1 MRGRVLPTLVYKKW
15 CYEMAI
21 NKKVSIPLLAPISG
35 AISRIPTGDGVA
47 EQLATLT
54 TGYTPD
60 AMQELQEKSYF
71 DYPVLK
77 APIWRWEI
85 VWYFFLGGLA
95 AGCYVLASIASLFGS
110 KEDRVVVRV
119 GHYLSL
125 LALLPCPPLLIKDLG
140 RPERFL
146 NMLRIFKIKSPMS
159 LGVWGLMTFSMFS
172 GFAAV
177 SQAASDG
184 LLGRWW
190 GTSIL
195 AAIPRKVLAVPGIFF
210 GLFLGGYTGL
220 LLAAT
225 SIPLWSR
232 SKLMGAIFISSALS
246 TSSALI
252 TLVLRLV
259 GAPASTLHKMER
271 MEWSAMLLEI
281 IGLLSF
287 LRGSGRAARSLVGTG
302 PDEHG
307 MTFWRFMF
315 GSGLVLPWLLQTFL
329 LFGKRSE
336 KRLSVTGLAV
346 SVLALIGGY
355 FLRKT
360 MVEAGHSSSRDAR
373 TTLWNARR

>member
-1 MRGRVLPTLVYKKW
+1 M
-15 CYEMAI
+15 
-21 NKKVSIPLLAPISG
+21 NKKSTLFLAPMLG
-35 AISRIPTGDGVA
+35 AISHILTGDRVA

-60 AMQELQEKSYF
+60 PIRELQEKSYF
-71 DYPVLK
+71 DYPSLK
-77 APIWRWEI
+77 APLWKWEI
-85 VWYFFLGGLA
+85 VWYFYLGGLA
-95 AGCYVLASIASLFGS
+95 SGCYVLASIASLFGS
-110 KEDRVVVRV
+110 QEDRVVVRA
-119 GHYLSL
+119 GYYLSL

-146 NMLRIFKIKSPMS
+146 NMLRIFKVRSPMS
-159 LGVWGLMTFSMFS
+159 QGVWGLMAFSMFS
-172 GFAAV
+172 GFTAV

-184 LLGRWW
+184 LLGKWW
-190 GTSIL
+190 GASIL

-225 SIPLWSR
+225 SVPLWSR

-252 TLVLRLV
+252 SLVLRLV
-259 GAPASTLHKMER
+259 GASESTLSKMER

-281 IGLLSF
+281 IGLLAF
-287 LRGSGRAARSLVGTG
+287 LRSSGRAARSLVGTG

-307 MTFWRFMF
+307 MSFWRFMF
-315 GSGLVLPWLLQTFL
+315 GGGLVLPWLLQTFL